1 MATKGHTATAKNNS
15 TYFSDL
21 DKRLSTE
28 TSGEASAITSYMSGK
43 TDINNLVDS
52 LSQNKNLSLQD
63 IADGLEVAGVPQ
75 RARQKFTSA
84 IGKTRSR
91 TATRLA
97 GKEPPTKGQK
107 LITSLMQRT
116 TPYKGA
122 PTAPKTASEALSQAI
137 RKNHQLLQKQPI
149 NKEGVA

>member
-28 TSGEASAITSYMSGK
+28 TS
-43 TDINNLVDS
+43 
-52 LSQNKNLSLQD
+52 
-63 IADGLEVAGVPQ
+63 GVPQ